1 MSLTSSMSKVNLEV
15 DSASA
20 ESLDVDLEA
29 THTKILGAIAQLTA
43 GDFHNK
49 WNNTKLL
56 SSQFVEWGNLS
67 IPPLIAHLQTE
78 SNPENQCF
86 LIRVLGQFN
95 SPAAIKAIAQQ
106 LIQTADLDVQTAA
119 IKALTSLGD
128 SAIETLAALLQSPD
142 LAQQQLAARTL
153 SRIRRTAVIEPLLGI
168 ANHADTTLRA
178 IALEALGSF
187 HDPRITP
194 VLISATED
202 DPAISKEAIR
212 ALSRRSDLLEKTDLV
227 SPLSR
232 TLRSADLTVAKESA
246 IALGRLGT
254 PDAVCALSTLLSRPR
269 PTAIK
274 VAAARALG
282 WIGTAPAVEALAE
295 AFSYGPPVIMPDTQ
309 QEIARSLSQVQA
321 DGLKAIACEPLVC
334 WLSDCLKP
342 QPQLSASQT
351 PVHQAHIETFAL
363 KQTIISALSRL
374 KDSIALDSL
383 VRSLVDPD
391 PRIRVHV
398 LSALKQI
405 DPRAAQTKIQNYLTS
420 SDLSSQQ
427 RQLIKASLSAW

>member
-1 MSLTSSMSKVNLEV
+1 MSKVNLEV
-15 DSASA
+15 NSSTAEDLDIDS
-20 ESLDVDLEA
+20 DV
-29 THTKILGAIAQLTA
+29 THAKIQRAIAQLIT

-49 WNNTKLL
+49 WNNTKRL

-67 IPPLIAHLQTE
+67 VPPLIAHLQAE
-78 SNPENQCF
+78 SDPENQCF
-86 LIRVLGQFN
+86 LIRILGQFD
-95 SPAAIKAIAQQ
+95 SPTAIEAIAQK
-106 LIQTADLDVQTAA
+106 LIQTADPDVQTAA
-119 IKALTSLGD
+119 TKALTSLGN
-128 SAIETLAALLQSPD
+128 STIETLSALLQKTD
-142 LAQQQLAARTL
+142 LSQKILAARTL
-153 SRIRRTAVIEPLLGI
+153 SRIRRTAVIEPLLSI
-168 ANHADTTLRA
+168 ANHPDTTLRA

-194 VLISATED
+194 VLITATED
-202 DPAISKEAIR
+202 EPAISKEAIR
-212 ALSRRSDLLEKTDLV
+212 ALSRRSDLLGKTDLV
-227 SPLSR
+227 SPLSC
-232 TLRSADLTVAKESA
+232 TLRSDDLTVARESA

-254 PDAVCALSTLLSRPR
+254 PDAVFALSTLLSRPR

-282 WIGTAPAVEALAE
+282 WIGTVPAVEALAE

-334 WLSDCLKP
+334 WLSDCPETKP
-342 QPQLSASQT
+342 EASATQT
-351 PVHQAHIETFAL
+351 PVKAHIETFAL

-383 VRSLVDPD
+383 VQSLVDPD
-391 PRIRVHV
+391 PRIRMHV

-405 DPRAAQTKIQNYLTS
+405 DPRAAQAKIQHYLTNS
-420 SDLSSQQ
+420 ELSSQQ